1 MISTLSMPRSA
12 KDQKLLVNIQKT
24 NLYYT
29 TSRNLIVAVVK
40 NITIM
45 RSAKFNSV
53 NSILANPG

>member
-45 RSAKFNSV
+45 RSAKSNNV